1 MTIEAAGERA
11 APSRALPGVAAFDFD
26 GTLARRDTL
35 VPFLQLA
42 CGRRRVALAAAAA
55 ARRTRNR
62 DDLKLTL
69 LNSLFRGW
77 PEDRYHEL
85 GRAYAASLPALFRP
99 EMAERIRWHQD
110 EGHAVVIV
118 SASLAAYLCPLADQ
132 IGIDAALAVELD
144 CDPGGTLTGAVTGGV
159 NCRGLG
165 KVERLRAWLDGRY
178 GAAAEVELWAYGD
191 SSGDEELLALAD
203 HPTWVGKR
211 AGRAEGRRRGRVR
224 RRAG

>member
-1 MTIEAAGERA
+1 M
-11 APSRALPGVAAFDFD
+11 SDLPGVAAFDFD

-62 DDLKLTL
+62 DDLKLAMLGT
-69 LNSLFRGW
+69 LFRGF

-85 GRAYAASLPALFRP
+85 GRSYAAGLPALFRP
-99 EMAERIRWHQD
+99 EMAERIRWHRD

-118 SASLAAYLCPLADQ
+118 SASLSAYLCPLAEHLE
-132 IGIDAALAVELD
+132 IDGALAVELD
-144 CDPGGTLTGAVTGGV
+144 ADAAGALTGAVTGGV
-159 NCRGLG
+159 NCRGPG
-165 KVERLRAWLDGRY
+165 KVARLQDWLGTRY
-178 GAAAEVELWAYGD
+178 GPAAEVELWAYGD

-211 AGRAEGRRRGRVR
+211 AARAEGGRRSRGLGRRG
-224 RRAG
+224 AG